1 MNAAIA
7 GWLFFR
13 LVRWIAWLTLLGFSF
28 YFVQDRAPHLNS
40 FGHLLHSTEATM
52 FGSGLAAVFAG
63 FLELMMRERAG
74 LVRPRF
80 GQLIPPRDPALAH
93 RLERR

>member
-1 MNAAIA
+1 MKPAIV

-13 LVRWIAWLTLLGFSF
+13 LVRWIAWATLLGFSL
-28 YFVQDRAPHLNS
+28 YFIQDRAPHLTS
-40 FGHLLHSTEATM
+40 FGHLLHTTEAIM
-52 FGSGLAAVFAG
+52 FGSGLTAVFAG

-80 GQLIPPRDPALAH
+80 GQLIPPSTQPSL
-93 RLERR
+93 